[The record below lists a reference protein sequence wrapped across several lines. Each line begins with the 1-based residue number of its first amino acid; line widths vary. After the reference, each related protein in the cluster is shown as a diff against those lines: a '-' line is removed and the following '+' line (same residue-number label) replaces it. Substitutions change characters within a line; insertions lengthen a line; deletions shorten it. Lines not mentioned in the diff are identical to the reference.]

1 MRQQSSDGY
10 IKIGF
15 SIKVASRRNAL
26 QTASPYKIEILALLE
41 ESRIIENVIHIMLKD
56 SKITGEW
63 FYPTEE
69 VLRCIECVNN
79 NEFPVFIQEASE
91 RGKI

>member
-1 MRQQSSDGY
+1 
-10 IKIGF
+10 
-15 SIKVASRRNAL
+15 
-26 QTASPYKIEILALLE
+26 
-41 ESRIIENVIHIMLKD
+41 MLKD